1 MPVAAECQAQAC
13 WEQAQAQAALMQRE
27 RVSRLLATSALVSPQ
42 ALGPAPLALGPE
54 FQALAPEWW
63 ASAPESQP
71 LGRESWA
78 PGEVSVLLEPGR
90 MPEEA
95 IFPRAFR

>member
-1 MPVAAECQAQAC
+1 MPVAAECQAQVR
-13 WEQAQAQAALMQRE
+13 WEQVQARVGLMLAE
-27 RVSRLLATSALVSPQ
+27 RVSRLLATSALVLPR
-42 ALGPAPLALGPE
+42 APGPGLQP
-54 FQALAPEWW
+54 LAPEWW